1 MISKKSLVAI
11 LDKSIILTITA
22 PNDNA
27 NQDPVQ
33 CAPHLVHVVIE
44 WPLMQNITLVFN
56 QVFNRKTVAVRLLFL
71 SLDYV
76 IDLYLDLQYV
86 MLADEKEVYTKMHH
100 KHTAEHQ
107 QFTMG
112 FWNS

>member
-1 MISKKSLVAI
+1 MYELYWLEKMLSDTMNKWLN
-11 LDKSIILTITA
+11 LQFYQL
-22 PNDNA
+22 
-27 NQDPVQ
+27 
-33 CAPHLVHVVIE
+33 
-44 WPLMQNITLVFN
+44 
-56 QVFNRKTVAVRLLFL
+56 FNRKTVAVKLFFL

-100 KHTAEHQ
+100 KHAAEHR

-112 FWNS
+112 VWNLSRLLKKS

>member
-1 MISKKSLVAI
+1 MEGPSNSKHNFGI
-11 LDKSIILTITA
+11 
-22 PNDNA
+22 
-27 NQDPVQ
+27 
-33 CAPHLVHVVIE
+33 
-44 WPLMQNITLVFN
+44 FN

-100 KHTAEHQ
+100 KHTAEHR